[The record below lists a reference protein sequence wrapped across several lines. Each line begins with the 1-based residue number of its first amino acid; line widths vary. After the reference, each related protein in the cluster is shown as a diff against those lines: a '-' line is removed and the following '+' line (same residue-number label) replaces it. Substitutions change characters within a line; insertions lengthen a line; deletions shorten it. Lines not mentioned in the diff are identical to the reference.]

1 MANSPPDTPSSVTVS
16 RADGTIAASGYA
28 VSGATKYHIT
38 YTDNGG
44 QSWQL
49 AALNHTADTITIN
62 VDNAK
67 SYIVG
72 VRAGNSTSW
81 SGWRNSAS
89 AGPFTPN
96 PTPTPTPT
104 PAPAQ
109 PPATPSTVSVTRADG
124 TLTASGYTVANADTY
139 HITYTDNGGQSWQL
153 AALNHT
159 EDTIIINVDNAK
171 SYIVGVR
178 AKNSAG
184 GSGWR
189 NSASASPFTPAP
201 TPTPTPAPAAGIIV
215 QDTSGNAITA
225 LSIPEGGEASYQ
237 VKLASQPAQAVEVCI
252 GLSVRDNNDPD
263 ITFKG
268 EASGVVALKLPF
280 TPENWNTAQTVT
292 LVAAEDDD
300 YTDGARDL
308 DHDTRTSDYFAGT
321 VWLAVTE
328 IDNDE
333 PPPAAPT
340 GLTATAGDG
349 SVTLTWNDPANSS
362 ITGYEYQVN
371 HNDTGTGNMSGWGSW
386 QSIADSDAD
395 STSHTV
401 AALTNGKEYRYH
413 LRAVNTGGVS
423 KPAPQFAPWY
433 VAATPA
439 APALSVTDPTPT
451 SAVLTLG
458 NYGGAW
464 HYSVTENSGGA
475 SGMGIAS
482 MASGQSNQSNCI
494 GPIQGSETTVQ
505 GLDPNSNYTIN
516 AYLGNCEGGAVA
528 SSGAQT
534 LSAISLTAG
543 TQTTEGATLTITGYN
558 GNWWVGQTSP
568 FLISCL
574 PASGATATI
583 TGLLPGRDYTY
594 AAYSN
599 ENCYPRDNTLA
610 TASFTTQYGLR
621 ADELTEDSAT
631 LVIEGSGLLTNWWY
645 KRTAP
650 SGDNTCR
657 AVTFSH
663 KSVSLDLNPNTTYGY
678 SAYLDSGCATAVG
691 SVTFK
696 TPGLDNSVNRGGG
709 NSGAGSVT
717 LTIRNWTAGWWYQ
730 QTLPTAGTC
739 TSVAAGTSSAT
750 ATGFTFNHTTIDPY
764 AFEAYSATG
773 CAAADRIASTTL
785 FPATPQR
792 GGVENVA
799 ATTATI
805 LAYGESSSNKWGY
818 QSTETGS
825 VCIGPFAGAGSN
837 SVASAPVSGLTPGT
851 EYTFRTYQVSGP
863 NYQCYSSNGFGRN
876 FTFTTTPASVSNLD
890 EPQVGSTMPVG
901 WSANQWVANAF
912 STGSGASEFTVKRI
926 TVLLG
931 DDIIPAPAH
940 DLKVKLYSSDT
951 SGNPDTALATL
962 TGPARPPAN
971 AEAVYAC
978 SGSGCD
984 LDPDTTYFVVLSVP
998 DVTVTSGLAYRWQRA
1013 ATQRETADPADSGF
1027 SIANEIRHTDD
1038 GGATWMRLVQVQIF
1052 GVEYTTP
1059 APSLSASA
1067 IEGTTASLTLE
1078 DEGSEG
1084 VWYAKRISP
1093 SAGTCSSAAGSGS
1106 TLALTGLAQN
1116 TSYGYAAYRDSA
1128 CMQVVADVT
1137 FTTLRTLTASN
1148 ITDTTATLTLSGSG
1162 TGKWYA
1168 KYTSPSGG
1176 TCSSGE
1182 DYGTAHSLANLQR
1195 NTAHTFEAYSDSGC
1209 TTLLGTTTFTTEANW
1224 LTVTNLSMTGATLN
1238 LTGVSSWHYK
1248 ANTGPDSTCQGPV
1261 SGTSDALTGLTK
1273 GSTYN
1278 YTTYSDACTTTV
1290 RNVTIKTFIDAPVDA
1305 KFTTSGSGVTVITT
1319 VEWDRNSAASG
1330 AVGYQIQGRSS
1341 ATGGWSTVR
1350 TVSPSTAADYREQWT
1365 YGGASMNYIRIRA
1378 TQGGYHSAWVAAT
1391 NQGG

>member
-1 MANSPPDTPSSVTVS
+1 MESCRSPCAAGSSTSVRPPPLKILANSPPDTPSSVTVS
-16 RADGTIAASGYA
+16 RADGAITASGYA

-38 YTDNGG
+38 YSADGG
-44 QSWQL
+44 GSWH
-49 AALNHTADTITIN
+49 AP
-62 VDNAK
+62 VDNHRNWTSDSITFSADNSK
-67 SYIVG
+67 TYIIG
-72 VRAGNSTSW
+72 VRAGNDHGW

-89 AGPFTPN
+89 AGPYTPTQ

-104 PAPAQ
+104 PI
-109 PPATPSTVSVTRADG
+109 PPTP
-124 TLTASGYTVANADTY
+124 
-139 HITYTDNGGQSWQL
+139 
-153 AALNHT
+153 
-159 EDTIIINVDNAK
+159 
-171 SYIVGVR
+171 
-178 AKNSAG
+178 
-184 GSGWR
+184 
-189 NSASASPFTPAP
+189 TPTPIPPTP

-252 GLSVRDNNDPD
+252 GLSVRDNNDTD

-268 EASGVVALKLPF
+268 EASGVVSLYLNF

-292 LVAAEDDD
+292 LVAAEDND
-300 YTDGARDL
+300 YADGARDL
-308 DHDTRTSDYFAGT
+308 DHDTRTSDYFGGT

-333 PPPAAPT
+333 PPSAAPT

-349 SVTLTWNDPANSS
+349 SVTLAWNDAADSS

-371 HNDTGTGNMSGWGSW
+371 HNDTATGNLSGWSSW
-386 QSIADSDAD
+386 QSIANG
-395 STSHTV
+395 TSYTV
-401 AALTNGKEYRYH
+401 TGLTNGKEYRFK
-413 LRAVNTGGVS
+413 LRAVNAGGGS
-423 KPAPQFAPWY
+423 KPAPQSAPWY
-433 VAATPA
+433 VVATPA

-494 GPIQGSETTVQ
+494 GPIQGSETTIQ

-516 AYLGNCEGGAVA
+516 AYVGNCQGGAIA

-534 LSAISLTAG
+534 LSSISLTAG

-568 FLISCL
+568 FFTSCL
-574 PASGATATI
+574 PASGATVTI
-583 TGLLPGRDYTY
+583 TGQLPGRDYTY

-599 ENCYPRDNTLA
+599 ENCHPRDNTLA
-610 TASFTTQYGLR
+610 TASFTTQHGLR

-657 AVTFSH
+657 ALPFSH
-663 KSVSLDLNPNTTYGY
+663 KSVSLDLNPSTTYGY
-678 SAYLDSGCATAVG
+678 SAYLDSACATAVG

-696 TPGLDNSVNRGGG
+696 TPGLDTTL
-709 NSGAGSVT
+709 VT
-717 LTIRNWTAGWWYQ
+717 STQTATLNIRNWTAAWWYQ
-730 QTLPTAGTC
+730 QTAPSGGTC
-739 TSVAAGTSSAT
+739 TSVAEGTSSVVLS
-750 ATGFTFNHTTIDPY
+750 GVDFGGGHRNEY
-764 AFEAYSATG
+764 VVEAYGKTG
-773 CAAADRIASTTL
+773 CDADDRIARTVF
-785 FPATPQR
+785 FPGSDAR
-792 GGVENVA
+792 GGVEDVA
-799 ATTATI
+799 ATTLTF
-805 LAYGESSSNKWGY
+805 LAYNAGDGTTWGY
-818 QSTETGS
+818 GSSETGAG
-825 VCIGPFAGAGSN
+825 CFGPYPGASISFSTDGI
-837 SVASAPVSGLTPGT
+837 ARAPVTGLTPST
-851 EYTFRTYQVSGP
+851 AYTFILYRVSAP
-863 NYQCYSSNGFGRN
+863 NYQCHSSSRHDPTV
-876 FTFTTTPASVSNLD
+876 TFTTAPASVSNLD

-912 STGSGASEFTVKRI
+912 TTGTGASEFTVKRVTI
-926 TVLLG
+926 LLG

-1013 ATQRETADPADSGF
+1013 ATERETTAPADSGF

-1038 GGATWMRLVQVQIF
+1038 GGATWMRLVQVQTF

-1067 IEGTTASLTLE
+1067 IEGTTAALTLAN
-1078 DEGSEG
+1078 EGSESD
-1084 VWYAKRISP
+1084 WYAKRISP
-1093 SAGTCSSAAGSGS
+1093 SAGTCSSVASGS
-1106 TLALTGLAQN
+1106 ALALTGLQQN
-1116 TSYGYAAYRDSA
+1116 TDYSYAAYRDSA
-1128 CMQVVADVT
+1128 CTQVVADVT

-1182 DYGTAHSLANLQR
+1182 DYGTPHSLTNLQR

-1209 TTLLGTTTFTTEANW
+1209 ATVIGTTTFTTEANW

-1238 LTGVSSWHYK
+1238 LTGVSSWHYR
-1248 ANTGPDSTCQGPV
+1248 ADTGPDSTCQGPI

-1290 RNVTIKTFIDAPVDA
+1290 RSVTIKTFIDAPTG
-1305 KFTTSGSGVTVITT
+1305 FSYTTTT
-1319 VEWDRNSAASG
+1319 AGTNATTRTQWSRNSAASG
-1330 AVGYQIQGRSS
+1330 SVGYELWGRPTN
-1341 ATGGWSTVR
+1341 TGNWVHFR
-1350 TVSPSTAADYREQWT
+1350 NVAPSTTNNFTPHWT
-1365 YGGASMNYIRIRA
+1365 YLVSDGVMNHLRIRA
-1378 TQGGYHSAWVAAT
+1378 TQGGYHSAWVE
-1391 NQGG
+1391 